1 VTIAAPV
8 LLAEH
13 FQIPWWGSI
22 IFFSILLIWALV
34 ARTCKPGFVERTLQ
48 RDWTARGMGLL
59 FILFGCLAAFVLPYP
74 TVVQAR
80 QHEPRVT
87 VRYGFAAIPSLL
99 FLAGAIKLVAGKNA
113 SKFLVTR
120 HGQEMTLLQRATCT
134 VMVVLCLGLEFGL
147 WKLFESWGYKHGW

>member
-1 VTIAAPV
+1 VTVAAPV

-13 FQIPWWGSI
+13 FEMPWWGHI

-59 FILFGCLAAFVLPYP
+59 FILFGCLAALFLTYP

-87 VRYGFAAIPSLL
+87 VRYGFAAVPSIL
-99 FLAGAIKLVAGKNA
+99 FLVGAIKLVAGKN
-113 SKFLVTR
+113 SKKFLLTR
-120 HGQEMTLLQRATCT
+120 HGQSMTSLQKATCAI
-134 VMVVLCLGLEFGL
+134 MV
-147 WKLFESWGYKHGW
+147 